1 VSPSPFATQRVV
13 ADPAYARLKDHLIAS
28 TGLAYY
34 ADKDGELAGRIA
46 QRLANLGL
54 RDCASY
60 LTFLA
65 DGANGEAE
73 LDALIA
79 DLTIGETFF
88 FRHRELFD
96 ALKQTVLPDLIDRN
110 QHSRQLRIWSA
121 GCATGAEPYSVSIL
135 LKRELADRLVGWD
148 VTILGTDINKE
159 FLARAR
165 AGRFEEWAFRS
176 TPEDVKQACF
186 APSGSS
192 WLLAPEYREGVSFQY
207 HNLVTHPFPSLLNNL
222 FAFDLILCRNVTIYF
237 SLEIVRRLIEHFH
250 QCLVEGG
257 WLLVGHAEPN
267 IELFRAFRTVNA
279 PGAVLYQKSKEPPS
293 VPSPTSFPFPANRPP
308 APAPGITP
316 AWSPPSLLWEPQPS
330 PARPVDIPSPA
341 PPSEPARWP
350 QPMPAPPPA
359 QPVRSELDAIRSLA
373 DRGEWQEAARRCQN
387 ALEKDK
393 LNPVVYFYQALVF
406 EQMGRHVETE
416 HALRRVI
423 YLDRGFVL
431 AHYYLGLLLQKT
443 GQLPQA
449 ARSFKNVLQLL
460 TRIAAAHVFADGDGI
475 TAGELHQLTQM
486 HLEVLEGA

>member
-1 VSPSPFATQRVV
+1 VSATPLAVHQVI
-13 ADPAYARLKDHLIAS
+13 ADSAYRRLKDHVIAS

-34 ADKDGELAGRIA
+34 ADKDAELAGWIA
-46 QRLANLGL
+46 QRLAQLGL
-54 RDCASY
+54 ADCAAY
-60 LTFLA
+60 LALLGT
-65 DGANGEAE
+65 GAEGDAE

-96 ALKQTVLPDLIDRN
+96 ALRQTILPDIIDRN
-110 QHSRQLRIWSA
+110 QYSRQLRIWSA

-135 LKRELADRLVGWD
+135 LKRDLADRLAGWD

-165 AGRFEEWAFRS
+165 TGRFEEWAFRS

-186 APSGSS
+186 ARSGSS

-237 SLEIVRRLIEHFH
+237 SLDIMRRLIEQFH
-250 QCLVEGG
+250 QSLVEGG

-267 IELFRAFRTVNA
+267 IELFRAFHTVNA
-279 PGAVLYQKSKEPPS
+279 PGAVLYRKRSQPPGMMG
-293 VPSPTSFPFPANRPP
+293 PMPFPVLADRPP
-308 APAPGITP
+308 ASASENRPRWRPLAPVQGLEPWPAS
-316 AWSPPSLLWEPQPS
+316 AVE
-330 PARPVDIPSPA
+330 RPA
-341 PPSEPARWP
+341 PPKEPARGP
-350 QPMPAPPPA
+350 RPMPSPPGA
-359 QPVRSELDAIRSLA
+359 RSVDSELEAIRALA
-373 DRGEWQEAARRCQN
+373 DRGEWQEAARHCQN
-387 ALEKDK
+387 ALEKDR

-406 EQMGRHVETE
+406 EQMGQHVETE

-443 GQLPQA
+443 GQLTQA

-460 TRIAAAHVFADGDGI
+460 TRIDAAHILADGDGL
-475 TAGELHQLTQM
+475 TAGELHRLTQM